1 MLTSKPLSFQAKLS
15 SAFALL
21 IAVIV
26 MVMGLVTF
34 IQVKTSLT
42 SLAQADLANNSA
54 TVKDILTMQHEI
66 ITNSLKSDLTFF
78 EKAISDMGYLTVD
91 AKASSTMTITNQLT
105 NEQEKVTI
113 PPMRLSVI
121 NLHYDTELVDKIKE
135 STGAVAT
142 IFQVLPGKLLRV
154 STSVTTAQGKRAS
167 GTYIPSSSPVY
178 QTVMQGKTFLG
189 KAFVVD
195 DWYLTAYKPILDFED
210 NIVAVLFVGK
220 KLLSPTMRNALNHL
234 KVGDGKLVAFD
245 SQNTIIYHPDPQFQG
260 KPLDSLALGKAIKKT
275 STKAVTFTRNGI
287 RQLASLDYFAPWDWH
302 IASFASEKSLL
313 LGMDQHIFTSS
324 LITGIVAVLSGVLIL
339 WFVTKVMLRPLD
351 RLAKYSQ
358 EVASGNFQASIS
370 YGAKDAI
377 GLTIEG
383 VKSMVGQIKNR
394 LGFAQG
400 VLHGLHFPCAVV
412 DKDNR
417 LTFVNQQ
424 MLDLLGVTESPQE
437 LLGRP
442 SGELVHG
449 DSHKA
454 TLASEALQKNT
465 TLEQE
470 KSHTRQDGKPLTVS
484 ITAAP
489 IRDLDDQLIGAV
501 STWFDLTEIRA
512 QQSIIEAQNNAISEV
527 AHEAHTLTEQ
537 LASSVTQLS
546 AQIDQVTKG
555 AKTQQKR
562 TDSTATAMEEMNASV
577 MEVARNASD
586 AALAAE
592 KSMEQSRQGERDVL
606 ESAAQME
613 SIRDQ
618 ILHLNNSMTSLGK
631 DARAI
636 GQIIEVIN
644 DIADQTNLLAL
655 NAAIEAARA
664 GEAGRGFAVV
674 ADEVR
679 KLAEKTM
686 QATKDVGTSINA
698 IRGGVQT
705 NVDATQQAV
714 AAIEQS
720 VATAKRTGLSIK
732 EVVSIIEKTSEQV
745 HSIATAAEEQSAA
758 SEEVAQS
765 TNDISQ
771 IADETA
777 RSMEEADQAVAGLAQ
792 MATTLEATIARL
804 KTS

>member
-1 MLTSKPLSFQAKLS
+1 
-15 SAFALL
+15 
-21 IAVIV
+21 
-26 MVMGLVTF
+26 
-34 IQVKTSLT
+34 
-42 SLAQADLANNSA
+42 
-54 TVKDILTMQHEI
+54 
-66 ITNSLKSDLTFF
+66 
-78 EKAISDMGYLTVD
+78 
-91 AKASSTMTITNQLT
+91 
-105 NEQEKVTI
+105 
-113 PPMRLSVI
+113 
-121 NLHYDTELVDKIKE
+121 
-135 STGAVAT
+135 
-142 IFQVLPGKLLRV
+142 
-154 STSVTTAQGKRAS
+154 
-167 GTYIPSSSPVY
+167 
-178 QTVMQGKTFLG
+178 
-189 KAFVVD
+189 
-195 DWYLTAYKPILDFED
+195 LD
-210 NIVAVLFVGK
+210 
-220 KLLSPTMRNALNHL
+220 HL
-234 KVGDGKLVAFD
+234 KVGDGQLVAFD

-260 KPLDSLALGKAIKKT
+260 KPLDSLALGKTLKDT
-275 STKAVTFTRNGI
+275 STKSVTFTQNGN
-287 RQLASLDYFAPWDWH
+287 RQLANLDYFAPWDWH

-313 LGMDQHIFTSS
+313 LDMDQHIFTSS
-324 LITGIVAVLSGVLIL
+324 LVTGFVAVLSGVLIL
-339 WFVTKVMLRPLD
+339 WFVTKAMLRPLD

-383 VKSMVGQIKNR
+383 VRSMVEQIKNR

-424 MLDLLGVTESPQE
+424 MLDLLGVSEAPQD
-437 LLGRP
+437 LLGRS
-442 SGELVHG
+442 SGQLIHG
-449 DSHKA
+449 GSHKA
-454 TLASEALQKNT
+454 TLASQALQENK
-465 TLEQE
+465 TLEQVQ
-470 KSHTRQDGKPLTVS
+470 SHTRQDGKHLTVS

-501 STWFDLTEIRA
+501 STWFDLTEIKT
-512 QQSIIEAQNNAISEV
+512 QQTIIEGQNKAISQV
-527 AHEAHTLTEQ
+527 ASEAQTITQQ
-537 LASSVTQLS
+537 LASSATQLS
-546 AQIDQVTKG
+546 AQIDQVNKG
-555 AKTQQKR
+555 AKIQQER
-562 TDSTATAMEEMNASV
+562 TVSTATAMEQMNASV
-577 MEVARNASD
+577 MEVAHNASD

-592 KSMEQSRQGERDVL
+592 KSMEQSRQGQRDVL

-618 ILHLNNSMTSLGK
+618 ILQLNNSMASLGR
-631 DARAI
+631 DAQAI
-636 GQIIEVIN
+636 GQIIDVIN

-686 QATKDVGTSINA
+686 QATKDVGTSIKA

-714 AAIEQS
+714 TTIEES
-720 VATAKRTGLSIK
+720 VAIAKRTAQSIK

-745 HSIATAAEEQSAA
+745 RSIAAAAEEQSAA

-765 TNDISQ
+765 TNAISE

-777 RSMEEADQAVAGLAQ
+777 RSMQEADQAVADLARV
-792 MATTLEATIARL
+792 AATLEATFDRL